1 MSELDSMSTSSSAQN
16 SIFAGNQA
24 EGTIGRVAAGNWDA
38 FPVERLPEIHR
49 VAKRWAESLKGT
61 EKPWLCWCVSHPWC
75 VLQQRLVQSV
85 GWTPVVGNDT
95 NIEKPVVLP
104 GSVYINFNEELKLP
118 RLLMYFILEWIFLF
132 ADRLAFWHVDFLL
145 SKRDMAKAAKCFEDL
160 RQGEIAMPWNRSNLI
175 LRSLAPFRPINND
188 NRLFEVIGC
197 NTREASR
204 QQYQEGLG
212 FWRHAERHP
221 NNTSLTADFPHW
233 EHSVGVSLWAR
244 RHPEKHKLP
253 GVDIKTGHAAT
264 WKFTGLGQFTPKQQL
279 LEEHANIRRYAQ
291 KLGIEDLLDQ

>member
-1 MSELDSMSTSSSAQN
+1 MSTSSNVQN
-16 SIFAGNQA
+16 SLFAGQLA
-24 EGTIGRVAAGNWDA
+24 ESTVARVGAGNWDA
-38 FPVERLPEIHR
+38 FPIERLPEIHR
-49 VAKRWAESLKGT
+49 VAERWAERLKGI
-61 EKPWLCWCVSHPWC
+61 EKPWLCWCVSNQWC
-75 VLQQRLVQSV
+75 MLQQRLVQSV
-85 GWTPVVGNDT
+85 RWTPVVGHDT

-104 GSVYINFNEELKLP
+104 GSVYVNFNEDLKLP
-118 RLLMYFILEWIFLF
+118 RLLMYFVLEWIFLF
-132 ADRLAFWHVDFLL
+132 ADRLAFWHVDFML
-145 SKRDMAKAAKCFEDL
+145 SRRDMTKAAQCFEDL

-175 LRSLAPFRPINND
+175 LRSLARFRPISID

-221 NNTSLTADFPHW
+221 NNTSLTTDFPHW

-244 RHPEKHKLP
+244 RHAEKHKLP

-264 WKFTGLGQFTPKQQL
+264 WKFGGLGWTTPKQQL

-291 KLGIEDLLDQ
+291 KLGIEDLLD